1 MRRNARFFETNT
13 ASSVLNQDQ
22 LEQLVSRN
30 QSFLRD
36 FLLVICCIV
45 VFVILLLFIILVVSI
60 NKSMEISTA
69 QKLERQR
76 TFLANL
82 DLRARTAPAMI
93 DLNRPQK
100 TAQIPTSVLA
110 PPAPT

>member
-1 MRRNARFFETNT
+1 MRRNARFFETTN

-36 FLLVICCIV
+36 FLLVVCCVIV
-45 VFVILLLFIILVVSI
+45 FIIVLMFILLIVSI
-60 NKSMEISTA
+60 NKSLELSAAAKM
-69 QKLERQR
+69 ERQR

-82 DLRARTAPAMI
+82 DLRTRTTPNVI
-93 DLNRPQK
+93 NLNKPQAASLSSK
-100 TAQIPTSVLA
+100 AEGASL
-110 PPAPT
+110 